1 MDPMKAP
8 ESPSFPFRT
17 RDVVVGALLMGFAAA
32 IIGVISYFQL
42 SSEAS
47 VLRESVIAGDARW
60 NKKIALNVG
69 FFTTSL
75 VRAGSRFFKMPAEP
89 RAAFESIRGV
99 EVGIY
104 KLEESAGWVDPN
116 AVLARADK
124 AMSARRWDRVVG
136 VSHEQELVAVYL
148 PRRGLSTE
156 HIRCCVLVLQ
166 GHNLVVAGA
175 SGNLEPLLEL
185 AQTKVDLAAVTR
197 NLAMR

>member
-1 MDPMKAP
+1 
-8 ESPSFPFRT
+8 
-17 RDVVVGALLMGFAAA
+17 
-32 IIGVISYFQL
+32 
-42 SSEAS
+42 
-47 VLRESVIAGDARW
+47 
-60 NKKIALNVG
+60 
-69 FFTTSL
+69 
-75 VRAGSRFFKMPAEP
+75 MPPEP
-89 RAAFESIRGV
+89 RAAFESIRGA

-156 HIRCCVLVLQ
+156 HMRCCVLVLQ

-175 SGNLEPLLEL
+175 SGNLDPLLEL